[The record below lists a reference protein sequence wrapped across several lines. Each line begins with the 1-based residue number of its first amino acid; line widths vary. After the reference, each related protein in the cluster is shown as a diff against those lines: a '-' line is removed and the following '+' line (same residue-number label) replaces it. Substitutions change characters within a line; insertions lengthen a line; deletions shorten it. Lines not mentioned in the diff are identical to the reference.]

1 MIYTYDINTYH
12 HPLYSCFYLKNK
24 NKNKLFH
31 EHKHPS
37 GLWSGFL
44 LSNRNVHVVSL
55 VHALIIIP
63 LSLRCLNSP
72 VLDADRAFGWDPRV
86 GTLASIACG
95 YFAWDTFESLWHFSD
110 IGFVVHGKSR
120 SSSIFAH
127 LTKFTDSFFCI
138 FDRLGLLLHILPR
151 ICMF

>member
-1 MIYTYDINTYH
+1 M
-12 HPLYSCFYLKNK
+12 LYQQRCNNYLKNK
-24 NKNKLFH
+24 NKLIH
-31 EHKHPS
+31 EHNRSS

-44 LSNRNVHVVSL
+44 RSNRNVHVVSL

-95 YFAWDTFESLWHFSD
+95 YFAWDTFESLLHFSD

-120 SSSIFAH
+120 FP
-127 LTKFTDSFFCI
+127 
-138 FDRLGLLLHILPR
+138 FDFRTSYEVD
-151 ICMF
+151 